1 MDDPLADPT
10 LRRTLEDLTRDADNE
25 LFQKTLALLT
35 AASGRNFVAST
46 TPIAVKREP
55 SPSHSGVA
63 SDSEI
68 GLILV
73 GLKLDESKH
82 QMSPWLSDLL
92 RLAGDKSPRFQAIV
106 DRWNPSNT
114 FVTCSREALPIEND
128 AHRNFGTGCQG
139 VGYFSDILFPG
150 GQGGVRDIFPS
161 PCLESAQLTE
171 VRGLYEMG
179 QGTTVY
185 ALYLYYHDP
194 ETRAAYDAA
203 ADFSPARA
211 SKINVQLKSEP
222 GPAAALHRGQD
233 TVPIPQGPRPS
244 ATMQSAGTT
253 SSGVL
258 SNAHTYILHY
268 ADELMAEYRL
278 FNSSTALSSAYKT
291 MAGVRMVQ
299 AITLQLK
306 FPWPAR
312 GIPTEM
318 QVEYK
323 NEFFEISLT
332 DILEIANGPAA
343 GTFRNHYNNLTRA
356 KRCMTFIKQQAATNP
371 ASVTAPDRATAN
383 AIHAIV
389 NLPLI
394 NPTLPIPS
402 EYSAAVALG
411 YEDFKKFCKE
421 VANRPGYELTK

>member
-1 MDDPLADPT
+1 MYRVT
-10 LRRTLEDLTRDADNE
+10 M
-25 LFQKTLALLT
+25 
-35 AASGRNFVAST
+35 VAT
-46 TPIAVKREP
+46 QE
-55 SPSHSGVA
+55 
-63 SDSEI
+63 
-68 GLILV
+68 
-73 GLKLDESKH
+73 
-82 QMSPWLSDLL
+82 Q
-92 RLAGDKSPRFQAIV
+92 
-106 DRWNPSNT
+106 
-114 FVTCSREALPIEND
+114 
-128 AHRNFGTGCQG
+128 NFGTGCQD
-139 VGYFSDILFPG
+139 VGYFSDILFP
-150 GQGGVRDIFPS
+150 
-161 PCLESAQLTE
+161 

-194 ETRAAYDAA
+194 ETRAAYEEA

-222 GPAAALHRGQD
+222 GPTAALHRGQD
-233 TVPIPQGPRPS
+233 MGPRPS

-258 SNAHTYILHY
+258 SNAHTYILHH
-268 ADELMAEYRL
+268 ADELIAEYRL
-278 FNSSTALSSAYKT
+278 FNSSAALGSAYKT

-318 QVEYK
+318 HVEYK
-323 NEFFEISLT
+323 KEFFEITLT

-356 KRCMTFIKQQAATNP
+356 KRCMTFLKQQAAANP

-389 NLPLI
+389 NPPLI
-394 NPTLPIPS
+394 NPTVPIPS
-402 EYSAAVALG
+402 EYSAAVPLG

-421 VANRPGYELTK
+421 VANRPGRASQSVEFEECRQEVIAMTEYQLSWHADVPVPTGSLTVISKPWVGYVALRSTT